1 MTTVAM
7 TAAMPKN
14 IITLTRPSMSSPI
27 SFAKPMTWIRIFG
40 VSLPATVASTALA
53 SSYFARIFSSST
65 CERPW

>member
-14 IITLTRPSMSSPI
+14 IITLSSPSISSPI
-27 SFAKPMTWIRIFG
+27 SFAKPITWIWIFG
-40 VSLPATVASTALA
+40 VSLLTTLASTAFA

-65 CERPW
+65 CDRP